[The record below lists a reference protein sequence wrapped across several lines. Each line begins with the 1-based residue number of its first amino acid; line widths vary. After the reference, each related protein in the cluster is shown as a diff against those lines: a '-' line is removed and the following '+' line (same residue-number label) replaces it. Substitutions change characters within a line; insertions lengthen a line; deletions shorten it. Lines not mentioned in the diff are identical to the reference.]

1 MRILPLALLIKD
13 LSIEKRF
20 ELVKEVSSI
29 THAHN
34 RSVISCFYYLEF
46 ALQLIKGKDKFEI
59 YEKLKI
65 TVPEFLNSNKTVVID
80 YFFIAPY
87 KIYPDETYFPLEY
100 YTTLKAITCYT
111 NYMKILNSED
121 PDSSESLVRFSNSLK
136 FILKFCKD
144 CDISLE
150 KYKTYSTGTL
160 PSFIDHLKSHKI
172 NYYTLHALTFSNIDV
187 DSDILNFAFGDFWKT
202 FQVTRNKYQSSKKM
216 KVFGK
221 QAIEKIKQPL
231 NKHDNI

>member
-1 MRILPLALLIKD
+1 MLEINDNQKKIYNCHLAISIKIKNLPFKQKQNFDNLDESKVVTLKKL
-13 LSIEKRF
+13 EK
-20 ELVKEVSSI
+20 
-29 THAHN
+29 
-34 RSVISCFYYLEF
+34 
-46 ALQLIKGKDKFEI
+46 
-59 YEKLKI
+59 
-65 TVPEFLNSNKTVVID
+65 FLNSNKSVNID

-121 PDSSESLVRFSNSLK
+121 PDSLESLVRFSDSLK
-136 FILKFCKD
+136 FILNFCKEYN
-144 CDISLE
+144 ISLE
-150 KYKTYSTGTL
+150 KYKTHSTGTL

-202 FQVTRNKYQSSKKM
+202 FQVTRNKYQSSKRM
-216 KVFGK
+216 KSFGK
-221 QAIEKIKQPL
+221 QAIEKIKQTL
-231 NKHDNI
+231 KHYDNI

>member
-1 MRILPLALLIKD
+1 MLKLNDNQKRIYNCHLAISRKVKNLPFKQKQNFDNLEESKLIVLQK
-13 LSIEKRF
+13 IEK
-20 ELVKEVSSI
+20 
-29 THAHN
+29 
-34 RSVISCFYYLEF
+34 
-46 ALQLIKGKDKFEI
+46 
-59 YEKLKI
+59 
-65 TVPEFLNSNKTVVID
+65 FLNSNKTVVVD

-221 QAIEKIKQPL
+221 QAIEKIKQTL